1 MRMRAH
7 WRASLAHLV
16 LAALAVAAV
25 AVPRVGQASPPG
37 AEGHEAADPRD
48 ERAVS
53 GPAPASA
60 MDAAELDKRLAPLT
74 DRSIEVRRAAARDV
88 SDLDEPAT
96 GAIVLALASMRRLD
110 PDLAGVLRAARPE
123 RGASDTFDG
132 LDALVCTEPNGEAYR
147 VAVTT
152 TALARALGHIG
163 TFESTREL
171 VRVAGDHE
179 GAFRPEVARQ
189 VKRLGERAVP
199 ALILARKDPSPAV
212 RRWAFAQLE
221 AMNRSRPGEAIQTK
235 SNVILA
241 DVLRA
246 YAEVRDL
253 DALTVILSFI
263 NADRTHVR
271 TVARDALAL
280 YGDEALPRL
289 REAYANLTG
298 HAAPEEWAPPQ
309 VSRELSAAYDRL
321 RLHEVYTLLD
331 EGLARQ
337 KEGKPEEAALIF
349 DKVLAR
355 QPTLDRKNEM
365 VPTYVQYAHAVEA
378 RDRPLALAY
387 LRKAARLDPDAPGVS
402 AIESDVTTLEGED
415 LVSRGIAD
423 ANTFRRALA
432 LNPVNTR
439 ARADL
444 DRLED
449 DADARRDRV
458 RRLVTA
464 ALILAIATV
473 GIVLFGGKSRRP
485 RTT

>member
-1 MRMRAH
+1 MSAH
-7 WRASLAHLV
+7 RRTRSAAHLL
-16 LAALAVAAV
+16 LAALAIGALAAPIV
-25 AVPRVGQASPPG
+25 SRASPPR
-37 AEGHEAADPRD
+37 AEPHDAAPRE
-48 ERAVS
+48 ERAVP
-53 GPAPASA
+53 GPAAAS
-60 MDAAELDKRLAPLT
+60 DTGAAELDKRLAPLT

-88 SDLDEPAT
+88 SELDEAAT
-96 GAIVLALASMRRLD
+96 GAIVAALASMRRLD

-132 LDALVCTEPNGEAYR
+132 LDALVRTEPNGEAYR

-152 TALARALGHIG
+152 TALARALGHIA

-179 GAFRPEVARQ
+179 GAFRPEVTRQ

-199 ALILARKDPSPAV
+199 ALILARKGPSPAV

-221 AMNRSRPGEAIQTK
+221 AMNRSRAGEAIQTK

-246 YAEVRDL
+246 YAEVRDM
-253 DALTVILSFI
+253 DALTIILSFI

-280 YGDEALPRL
+280 YGEEALPRL

-298 HAAPEEWAPPQ
+298 HPAPEEWGAAQ
-309 VSRELSAAYDRL
+309 ASRELCAAYDRL
-321 RLHEVYTLLD
+321 RLQEVYALLD

-337 KEGKPEEAALIF
+337 KEGKAEEAALIF

-355 QPTLDRKNEM
+355 QPTLDRRNEM
-365 VPTYVQYAHAVEA
+365 VPTYVQYAHAIEA
-378 RDRPLALAY
+378 RDRSLALAY
-387 LRKAARLDPDAPGVS
+387 LRKAARLDPDDPGAA
-402 AIESDVTTLEGED
+402 AIASDVTTLEGED
-415 LVSRGIAD
+415 LVARGIAD
-423 ANTFRRALA
+423 ADTFRRALA
-432 LNPVNTR
+432 QNPANAR

-458 RRLVTA
+458 RRLVAA
-464 ALILAIATV
+464 ALILTIATV
-473 GIVLFGGKSRRP
+473 GIVLFGGKPRRAP
-485 RTT
+485 AT